1 MNKMLSVVAAILFA
15 GGAFLPA
22 VGTVSASGAFLGDHR
37 GCSALEDETTRPSV
51 GDAFTM
57 TIGAPAL
64 NSADTDT
71 DGTPDS
77 VEQCICDSLAVA
89 GLSCDPAAPSS
100 DYDVVCVEAS
110 TGPGNRVTLNCE
122 FDAVDS

>member
-15 GGAFLPA
+15 GGACLLA
-22 VGTVSASGAFLGDHR
+22 TGTVSASGTDLGSHR

-51 GDAFTM
+51 DDTFTM

-64 NSADTDT
+64 NSADTDA

-89 GLSCDPAAPSS
+89 GLACDPAAPSS
-100 DYDVVCVEAS
+100 DYDVECVTSS
-110 TGPGNRVTLNCE
+110 TGPGNRVTRNCT
-122 FDAVDS
+122 FVAVDS